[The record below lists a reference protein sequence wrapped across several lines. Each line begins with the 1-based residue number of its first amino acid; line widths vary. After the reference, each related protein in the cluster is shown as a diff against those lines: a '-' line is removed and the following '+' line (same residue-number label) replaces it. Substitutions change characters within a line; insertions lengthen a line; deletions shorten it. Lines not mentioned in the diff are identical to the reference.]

1 MSFHAEPQQARTPV
15 PQQSTTKP
23 DSGLTDA
30 PTARLH
36 AVGTMLRRGS
46 EPFTALGAN
55 VWRLQDYFAPAGAH
69 ALQAHDRA
77 WSDTPPGDLGEGT
90 RVLACAA
97 AHGLRVIRYITT
109 GWNPV
114 WLNLWA
120 KQPSEFWHGHDA
132 LFDAAQRCNVSLI
145 PSLAWHALP
154 FAALA
159 GEPIQ
164 ATFRKDTQAHA
175 LLLQYV
181 RAYVTRYRDHPSV
194 LMWELGN
201 EWNLATARG
210 RMENR
215 VFDSIDHLDEA
226 MRELVGLIKDA
237 DPRHLVGSG
246 HAAPA
251 LDQGRDLERQKDAF
265 ARLNRPVDVASLHI
279 YSTHHDPASALGTAS
294 VKEYL
299 QAMAEVAASELAQ
312 PLMVREFGESYDEH
326 PDGVFVR
333 EVLDAWTDGIFPLAL
348 VWSWMAAASSPA
360 GQLAS
365 SVDPD
370 RHPGAAALFKE
381 AASRTPAC
389 RQLYGTMCGLRLG

>member
-1 MSFHAEPQQARTPV
+1 MGFRAEPPAPRPPV
-15 PQQSTTKP
+15 PQQFTAEP
-23 DSGLTDA
+23 GSGRTDA

-36 AVGTMLRRGS
+36 AVGPTLRRGS

-55 VWRLQDYFAPAGAH
+55 VWRLQGYFAPAGTH
-69 ALQAHDRA
+69 ALQAHGRT
-77 WSDTPPGDLGEGT
+77 WSATPPGTAREGN
-90 RVLACAA
+90 RVLARAA

-114 WLNLWA
+114 WLRLWA
-120 KQPSEFWHGHDA
+120 KQPSQFWYGHDA

-159 GEPIQ
+159 REPIQ
-164 ATFRKDTQAHA
+164 ATFHKDTQAHA

-181 RAYVTRYRDHPSV
+181 RAYVTRYRDHPAV

-210 RMENR
+210 RPENR
-215 VFDSIDHLDEA
+215 VFESIDHLEEA

-251 LDQGRDLERQKDAF
+251 LDQGRDLERQKEAF
-265 ARLNRPVDVASLHI
+265 VRLNRPVDVASLHI

-299 QAMAEVAASELAQ
+299 LAMAEVAASELTQ
-312 PLMVREFGESYDEH
+312 PLMVGEFGESYDEH

-333 EVLDAWTDGIFPLAL
+333 EVLDSWTDGVFPLAL
-348 VWSWMAAASSPA
+348 VWSWMAAASSPG

-370 RHPGAAALFKE
+370 RHPKAAALFKE
-381 AASRTPAC
+381 AASKTP
-389 RQLYGTMCGLRLG
+389 GVSP